1 STLLQMYLDESTR
14 RALQYRRLLIG
25 NKSLDVSAYTTN
37 EELSVYS
44 IIISQQFDIE
54 EDVVDIAL
62 NFIKEV
68 VKPLGYSEFTISMSK
83 FHKLKAHLVD
93 VHNLE
98 LDTIELINLTKHFR
112 LKNMQL
118 WYNEDYESVAK
129 EVLSRITIMQYV

>member
-1 STLLQMYLDESTR
+1 
-14 RALQYRRLLIG
+14 
-25 NKSLDVSAYTTN
+25 
-37 EELSVYS
+37 
-44 IIISQQFDIE
+44 IE

-62 NFIKEV
+62 NLIKES

-83 FHKLKAHLVD
+83 FHKLKEHLVD
-93 VHNLE
+93 VHNLD